1 MSLAPTLQLGTD
13 GSFITVV
20 WPDGKSSRYHAVWLR
35 DHGQD
40 AASRDPGN
48 GQKRLSATDIPAGL
62 CIGGVSLNGSRLEIA
77 FDDGTLTWLDLDWLR
92 RHDYDRPAS
101 ETLSPEDRATW
112 GGDLDANSV
121 IESFPRVVE
130 DHEVLEK
137 WLQWIETLGF
147 ARLRDVPSVTGA
159 LLDVIAL
166 FGYVRE
172 TNYGRLFEV
181 RSEPDPVNM
190 AYTRVGLDP
199 HTDNPYRDP
208 VPTLQFLHCL
218 ENNAAGGESSVVD
231 GFRVAEILRQES
243 PVHFTLLSRYNVTFR
258 YSGDRRSDLAAHR
271 PMLEVSQDG
280 QLIQVRINSRSFQ
293 SLTSVPFDLV
303 PDFYAAYRH
312 LVEITRRPE
321 VNVNFRLEP
330 GELFVVD
337 NTRVLHGRKGYTETG
352 LRWLQGAYA
361 DLDGLRSTLALLR
374 RRRAA

>member
-1 MSLAPTLQLGTD
+1 MSLDPILQAGTD
-13 GSFITVV
+13 GSFITVF
-20 WPDGKSSRYHAVWLR
+20 WPGGASSRYHAVWLR

-48 GQKRLSATDIPAGL
+48 GQKMLSATDIPADLRIRDATLSGP
-62 CIGGVSLNGSRLEIA
+62 RLEVS
-77 FDDGTLTWLDLDWLR
+77 FDDGSLTWLDIDWLH
-92 RHDYDRPAS
+92 RHAYDRPAD
-101 ETLSPEDRATW
+101 ETLIPRERKTW
-112 GGDLDANSV
+112 GGDLDTDGVS
-121 IESFPRVVE
+121 ESFSRVA
-130 DHEVLEK
+130 DDQAVLEQ
-137 WLQWIETLGF
+137 WLQWIDTLGF
-147 ARLRDVPSVTGA
+147 ARLRDVPAVPGA

-166 FGYVRE
+166 FGFVRE

-190 AYTRVGLDP
+190 AYTRMALDP

-208 VPTLQFLHCL
+208 VPTLQLLHCL
-218 ENNAAGGESSVVD
+218 ENSAAGGETSVVD
-231 GFRVAEILRQES
+231 GFRVAEILRQEN
-243 PVHFTLLSRYNVTFR
+243 PAHFTLLSRYNATFR
-258 YSGDRRSDLAAHR
+258 YCGDHQSDLTAHR
-271 PMLEVSQDG
+271 PMLEVTQDG
-280 QLIQVRINSRSFQ
+280 RLIQVRINSRSFQ
-293 SLTSVPFDLV
+293 SLTGVPFDLV

-321 VNVNFRLEP
+321 VIVTFRLEP

-337 NTRVLHGRKGYTETG
+337 NTRVLHGRMGFTKTG